1 MKHALI
7 TLAAIV
13 SLSGC
18 STLQQLGAD
27 AALGVVQEVT
37 DVLTGPDTDYKN
49 YLSTCLKEYK
59 SYLDDRKERGNT
71 TRVALASPHK
81 EIAFSA
87 FVQFAV
93 EGAKDTTPKCS
104 VERKPGWMENT
115 NIFDLALRA
124 YQINRDGVYAR
135 KQLESNEKIGL
146 RQISS
151 QEASTRQLYNLI
163 TTLSGDKLELQRD
176 ARGATAPE

>member
-1 MKHALI
+1 MKKSLLAL
-7 TLAAIV
+7 AVVV

-18 STLQQLGAD
+18 GSLQQLGGEAVV
-27 AALGVVQEVT
+27 GVVQEVS

-59 SYLDDRKERGNT
+59 AYLDDREDRSKT
-71 TRVALASPHK
+71 TRIALASPHK

-87 FVQFAV
+87 FVQHAV
-93 EGAKDTTPKCS
+93 EGAQVRSPKCS
-104 VERKPGWMENT
+104 VDRKPGWMENT
-115 NIFDLALRA
+115 NIFDIALRV

-146 RQISS
+146 RQISAS
-151 QEASTRQLYNLI
+151 QESTRQLYNLI

>member
-1 MKHALI
+1 MKHSL
-7 TLAAIV
+7 LAFAAAAA
-13 SLSGC
+13 LSGC
-18 STLQQLGAD
+18 AGMQSLGAD
-27 AALGVVQEVT
+27 AVTGIVSEVT

-59 SYLDDRKERGNT
+59 AYLDDREDRSKT
-71 TRVALASPHK
+71 TRIALASPHK

-87 FVQFAV
+87 FVQHAV
-93 EGAKDTTPKCS
+93 EGAQVRSPKCS
-104 VERKPGWMENT
+104 VDRKPGWMENT
-115 NIFDLALRA
+115 NIFDIALRV

-146 RQISS
+146 RQISA
-151 QEASTRQLYNLI
+151 QQDNTRQLYNLI

-176 ARGATAPE
+176 ARGASDPE

>member
-1 MKHALI
+1 MKKSLI
-7 TLAAIV
+7 ALAAV
-13 SLSGC
+13 SLTGC
-18 STLQQLGAD
+18 AGMQSLGAD
-27 AALGVVQEVT
+27 AVTGIVSEVT

-59 SYLDDRKERGNT
+59 AYLDDREDRSKT
-71 TRVALASPHK
+71 TRIALASPHK

-93 EGAKDTTPKCS
+93 EGAQYRAPKCS
-104 VERKPGWMENT
+104 VERKPGWLENT
-115 NIFDLALRA
+115 SIFDVLLRV

-146 RQISS
+146 RQISA
-151 QEASTRQLYNLI
+151 QQDNTRQLYNLI

-176 ARGATAPE
+176 ARGAAAPE